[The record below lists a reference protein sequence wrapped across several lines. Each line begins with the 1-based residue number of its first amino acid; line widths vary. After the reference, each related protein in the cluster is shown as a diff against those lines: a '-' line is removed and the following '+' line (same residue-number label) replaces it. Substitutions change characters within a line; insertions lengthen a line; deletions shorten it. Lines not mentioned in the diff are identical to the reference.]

1 MNQINQKRINDPVTI
16 VIFGASG
23 DLTHRKLI
31 PALYSAYMQDLL
43 PEDFTITASSKYC
56 EIEAME
62 NVNLMRFGLQ
72 FHPEVND
79 TEFGTEIMTNFVN
92 FVRKNKN

>member
-1 MNQINQKRINDPVTI
+1 MVWESHNDEVHI
-16 VIFGASG
+16 
-23 DLTHRKLI
+23 
-31 PALYSAYMQDLL
+31 L
-43 PEDFTITASSKYC
+43 PEDFAITASSEYC

-79 TEFGTEIMTNFVN
+79 TEFGTEIITNFVE
-92 FVRKNKN
+92 FVRLTKK

>member
-1 MNQINQKRINDPVTI
+1 MVWESHNDEVH
-16 VIFGASG
+16 V
-23 DLTHRKLI
+23 
-31 PALYSAYMQDLL
+31 L